1 MQLWVGDI
9 PRWRD
14 ESELEYNL
22 RPTMTVVTIDAE
34 GYKARSWALVPK
46 WSKQPKLKYST
57 FNARGETLTEKST
70 YRGAWRASQRCLI
83 PASAYF
89 EWTGPR
95 GAKQCHAVE
104 PESGKGLC
112 FAGLWEVWGRGE
124 SEHHSCTIITVA
136 AHPSIEWLHHRM
148 PLMLDKDGAEVW
160 LAGSPEEAGE
170 LIRPALPE
178 PVAIEAVESPKE
190 EHRASAA

>member
-104 PESGKGLC
+104 PESGKGL
-112 FAGLWEVWGRGE
+112 
-124 SEHHSCTIITVA
+124 
-136 AHPSIEWLHHRM
+136 
-148 PLMLDKDGAEVW
+148 
-160 LAGSPEEAGE
+160 
-170 LIRPALPE
+170 
-178 PVAIEAVESPKE
+178 
-190 EHRASAA
+190 